1 MILGGIFM
9 VVLILIEISKIKI
22 EKVQISFKG
31 ECVGLPRWC

>member
-22 EKVQISFKG
+22 EKAQISFKG